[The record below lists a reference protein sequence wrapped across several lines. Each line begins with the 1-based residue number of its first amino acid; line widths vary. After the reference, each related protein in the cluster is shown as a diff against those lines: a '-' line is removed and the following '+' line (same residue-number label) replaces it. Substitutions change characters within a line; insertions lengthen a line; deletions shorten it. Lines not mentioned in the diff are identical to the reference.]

1 MIRRKKGK
9 KMSVMKQSS
18 PSIGPPSSKEESE
31 ESTPRTRFGKLK
43 KALRGVKKKM
53 TGQNKKTRVRS
64 TGILK
69 GQWRQEDLPKI
80 VKRISDRNPGLTSI
94 EIYSNEIRWYC
105 ENNYFDLFPRKKGNQ
120 NPSKRDEER
129 I

>member
-1 MIRRKKGK
+1 MVMIRRKKER

-18 PSIGPPSSKEESE
+18 PGIGPSPKEED
-31 ESTPRTRFGKLK
+31 PRTRFGKLK

-53 TGQNKKTRVRS
+53 TGQNKKTRIRS

-94 EIYSNEIRWYC
+94 EIYSNEIRWHC
-105 ENNYFDLFPRKKGNQ
+105 ENSYFDLFPRKKGNQ